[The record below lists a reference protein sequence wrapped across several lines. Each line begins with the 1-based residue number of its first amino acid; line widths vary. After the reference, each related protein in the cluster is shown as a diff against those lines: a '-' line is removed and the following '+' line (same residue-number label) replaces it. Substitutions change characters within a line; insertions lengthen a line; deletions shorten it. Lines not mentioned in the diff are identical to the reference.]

1 MDKEKR
7 PNKFLRFTGTAF
19 QMGLTIY
26 AGNWL
31 GRWLD
36 TKYNSDKYESVVTLL
51 AVFLSMYLVIS
62 QVIKLSKD

>member
-1 MDKEKR
+1 
-7 PNKFLRFTGTAF
+7 
-19 QMGLTIY
+19 MGLTIY